1 MIFQTLDDKKE
12 CVGVYCGGD
21 LHFDEIPKGLTKTW
35 SYSNFL
41 HDFEVDYAS
50 IYCLGKSIDDVCPA
64 HLLEDWERVSERLK
78 AFVRSNKIAKVSLVE
93 NCFFDLTPSRFLKEY
108 CEVKNKICD
117 WIFERYE
124 RPSNYEH
131 LVSVQKVLSDI
142 KYQPIRFDE
151 KEMLKFWHENKAK
164 VLHSKFKGSEAYCDY
179 NLFGSV
185 TGRLTLQRDSLPILN
200 MKKEYRAAIK
210 PSNDFFIELDYNAAE
225 ARVVLSLLGLE
236 QPEGDIHQYHADNLY
251 NCSRSDAKKRFFAWL
266 YNPNS
271 EDLISSGQYDRDLIL
286 KEYRLNDSVETLF
299 KRKIKCDDFHAFNY
313 LIQSTCADM
322 VLDRMVA
329 IHKILDDRKSR
340 IAMTLHDSVILDFC
354 SEDKD
359 LIATIIQTYRETK
372 LGNIKTTVSAGK
384 DLYNINKINI

>member
-35 SYSNFL
+35 GYSNFL
-41 HDFEVDYAS
+41 QDFEVDYAS
-50 IYCLGKSIDDVCPA
+50 IYCLGKSIDDICPA
-64 HLLEDWERVSERLK
+64 HLLEDWERVSEKLK
-78 AFVRSNKIAKVSLVE
+78 AFVRSNKIAKVNLVE

-117 WIFERYE
+117 WIFEHYD

-131 LVSVQKVLSDI
+131 LLSVQKVLSDI
-142 KYQPIRFDE
+142 KYQPVIFDE

-164 VLHSKFKGSEAYCDY
+164 VLHSKFKGREAYCNY

-225 ARVVLSLLGLE
+225 ARVVLSLLGLD

-251 NCSRSDAKKRFFAWL
+251 GCSRSDAKKRFFAWL

-271 EDLISSGQYDRDLIL
+271 DDLISSGQYDRDLIL

-329 IHKILDDRKSR
+329 IHKILEGRKSR

-359 LIATIIQTYRETK
+359 LISTIIQTYRETK